1 MARYIRSQKSPSI
14 FNRLF
19 LLIVAGIVA
28 GALWYLKS
36 NKSTIA
42 TDVEEPLNEEVGEV
56 ASNEETET
64 TSESVAD
71 ATETSEEVA
80 QTGET
85 TDASTPKVA
94 EETVSA
100 KDNQLRQIRLLMG
113 EGRFVDARTIA
124 ENEIAKCEKYSQDW
138 FDYAEMIGFINTKFI
153 NSDLRCPEKSFY
165 VVKPGDALIRIAY
178 RNGTTV
184 EQIIKNN
191 PRLNP
196 GRPIIHPEQTL
207 SILSGNWR
215 IEASKKHYTLALYN
229 NDKLFKIYKI
239 SIGYEGRTPTGEF
252 IISDK
257 IVHPEYRGIP
267 YSGNGDDGN
276 ELGTHWMRIIPIGDT
291 PKDLQGYGIHG
302 TWEPDSIGKAKSNG
316 CLRLFNEQVKELYE
330 LLPSKLN
337 TVKVVIED

>member
-1 MARYIRSQKSPSI
+1 MARYIRSQKSPSM

-19 LLIVAGIVA
+19 LLIVAGVVA

-36 NKSTIA
+36 NKTAGTEAENALAENSEI
-42 TDVEEPLNEEVGEV
+42 V
-56 ASNEETET
+56 NEETE
-64 TSESVAD
+64 SV
-71 ATETSEEVA
+71 TETASEVNTASEEETVV
-80 QTGET
+80 TET
-85 TDASTPKVA
+85 TDPAEPKVV
-94 EETVSA
+94 EEVDSA
-100 KDNQLRQIRLLMG
+100 KEAQLKQIRLLLG

-124 ENEIAKCEKYSQDW
+124 ETEIAKCEKYSEDW
-138 FDYAEMIGFINTKFI
+138 FEYAELIGFINTKFI

-207 SILSGNWR
+207 SIMSGNWR

-239 SIGYEGRTPTGEF
+239 SIGYEGRTPNGEF

-316 CLRLFNEQVKELYE
+316 CLRLHNDQVKELFE

-337 TVKVVIED
+337 TVKVYIED